1 MNDDYGNICI
11 SHGEEQKYLYLFIQ
25 KKNTMKIR
33 PWIVRTATV
42 MTTMTF

>member
-1 MNDDYGNICI
+1 MTTVLFASKSEDKN
-11 SHGEEQKYLYLFIQ
+11 QKYLYLFIQ